1 AKPRRCQPPQ
11 QILVERFIMSVIL
24 VTGASTGIGQ
34 ATALHLASKG
44 HQVFAGVRSPDTCD
58 ELKEKI
64 AADQLAVK
72 IVQLDITD
80 GDSVDRAVSAV
91 MASSGRI
98 DALVNN
104 AGIGGGRAVEETP
117 IEEVREVFETNYF
130 GTVQMLLAI
139 TPIMREQRAGRIVN
153 MGSLAGRMVFGCHGH
168 YSAAKWALEGL
179 SEALAFEMAE
189 FNVRVA
195 VIEPGSVPTPAW
207 EKGTPPPPDSHYMN
221 SLQRLGMWATHSM
234 KNPAM
239 PIEVAEAVA
248 HAIESDTPHFRYPV
262 GQDAIEDLA
271 GRASVTDDEWIEA
284 NRLQGEAFYDRW
296 EEIVGVDYFRY
307 QT

>member
-1 AKPRRCQPPQ
+1 
-11 QILVERFIMSVIL
+11 MSTIL

-44 HQVFAGVRSPDTCD
+44 HQVFAGVRSPDTAN

-64 AADQLAVK
+64 AADQLPVEL
-72 IVQLDITD
+72 IQLDITND
-80 GDSVDRAVSAV
+80 ESVDAAVAAI
-91 MASSGRI
+91 MAKCGRI

-117 IEEVREVFETNYF
+117 LEEVREIFDTNYF
-130 GTVQMLLAI
+130 GTVRMLLAV
-139 TPIMREQRAGRIVN
+139 TPILREQQGGRIVN
-153 MGSLAGRMVFGCHGH
+153 VGSLAGRMVFGCHGH

-207 EKGTPPPPDSHYMN
+207 EKGTPPPADTHYGN
-221 SLQRLGMWATHSM
+221 SLQRLGAWATHTM

-239 PIEVAEAVA
+239 PIDVAEAIA
-248 HAIESDTPHFRYPV
+248 DAIESDTPHFRYPV
-262 GQDAIEDLA
+262 GQDAIEDIA

-296 EEIVGVDYFRY
+296 KEIVGVDYFR
-307 QT
+307 